1 MEQLF
6 LILELVGTLA
16 FAASGAITGLK
27 KNMDVFGV
35 CILGLTTAV
44 GGGVIRDLLLGITPP
59 GTFQDPIYAVVA
71 LLTSLVLFLPRI
83 RRLLMW
89 DQRLYDL
96 VLLIMDSAGLGIFT
110 VAGIR
115 IAYEHAARP
124 TLFLLVFVG
133 VVTGVGGGVLRD
145 VLAGD
150 TPYIFVKQ
158 SMPPPPWPGRWPA
171 WSSGPWRERWP
182 PCSAAVRLWSPSA
195 SSPPTSAGTCLT
207 PMTEQTASP
216 DRERSFSV
224 RGTLLQAVNVRARIR
239 RFSHAAQWRCQVLFS
254 ISAIHAGIVSIPS
267 AFLTK

>member
-1 MEQLF
+1 MTAMEQLF

-124 TLFLLVFVG
+124 TLAGEMAAMLCGSALVV
-133 VVTGVGGGVLRD
+133 
-145 VLAGD
+145 
-150 TPYIFVKQ
+150 
-158 SMPPPPWPGRWPA
+158 
-171 WSSGPWRERWP
+171 
-182 PCSAAVRLWSPSA
+182 AVRILSA
-195 SSPPTSAGTCLT
+195 HFRWNLP
-207 PMTEQTASP
+207 
-216 DRERSFSV
+216 
-224 RGTLLQAVNVRARIR
+224 
-239 RFSHAAQWRCQVLFS
+239 HA
-254 ISAIHAGIVSIPS
+254 HD
-267 AFLTK
+267 

>member
-1 MEQLF
+1 
-6 LILELVGTLA
+6 
-16 FAASGAITGLK
+16 
-27 KNMDVFGV
+27 MDVFGV

-150 TPYIFVKQ
+150 TPYISSSM

-216 DRERSFSV
+216 DRERSFPV

-239 RFSHAAQWRCQVLFS
+239 RFSHAAQWRC
-254 ISAIHAGIVSIPS
+254 
-267 AFLTK
+267 

>member
-110 VAGIR
+110 VMGVRVAWNCVE
-115 IAYEHAARP
+115 APSLY
-124 TLFLLVFVG
+124 LLVFVG
-133 VVTGVGGGVLRD
+133 VLTGVGGGLLRD
-145 VLAGD
+145 VMAGD
-150 TPYIFVKQ
+150 MPYIFVKHIYACASLVGAVICGVLRQ
-158 SMPPPPWPGRWPA
+158 PA
-171 WSSGPWRERWP
+171 GEMTAMLVGA
-182 PCSAAVRLWSPSA
+182 AAVFAIRCLSA
-195 SSPPTSAGTCLT
+195 HYRWNLPHPNA
-207 PMTEQTASP
+207 
-216 DRERSFSV
+216 
-224 RGTLLQAVNVRARIR
+224 
-239 RFSHAAQWRCQVLFS
+239 
-254 ISAIHAGIVSIPS
+254 
-267 AFLTK
+267 

>member
-115 IAYEHAARP
+115 TRPAPPCSCWCLWAWLPAWAAACCGTCWPGTRP
-124 TLFLLVFVG
+124 TFSSSMF
-133 VVTGVGGGVLRD
+133 
-145 VLAGD
+145 
-150 TPYIFVKQ
+150 
-158 SMPPPPWPGRWPA
+158 MPPPPWPGRWPA

-239 RFSHAAQWRCQVLFS
+239 RFSHAAQWRC
-254 ISAIHAGIVSIPS
+254 
-267 AFLTK
+267 

>member
-124 TLFLLVFVG
+124 TLFLLVFVA

-145 VLAGD
+145 QLAGD
-150 TPYIFVKQ
+150 TPYIFVKHVY
-158 SMPPPPWPGRWPA
+158 A
-171 WSSGPWRERWP
+171 
-182 PCSAAVRLWSPSA
+182 SASLAGAILCAGLWSRLGSMAWASWGEMGSPRRNFSYRACSLSA
-195 SSPPTSAGTCLT
+195 RVREGRRSLT
-207 PMTEQTASP
+207 WSCTERHPRYS
-216 DRERSFSV
+216 
-224 RGTLLQAVNVRARIR
+224 
-239 RFSHAAQWRCQVLFS
+239 
-254 ISAIHAGIVSIPS
+254 
-267 AFLTK
+267 LT